1 MYAVI
6 FLFKI
11 LIKKTMEMIKALISS
26 IYFLLEELLV
36 IFMVS

>member
-1 MYAVI
+1 MYSVI
-6 FLFKI
+6 FLLKI